1 MSANGI
7 NKIKSKYCMKIIFSH
22 VNEINKMKII
32 NYNKNLQSKLDIGI
46 HNYIFHDVYK
56 KISEDKKDIKYI
68 NFNSILNILKNITN
82 ENRQNEIIIA
92 LCKDL
97 NIKYSNKIFIK
108 LDINDLLSFSYFQLL
123 SSIQPPIKII
133 LLLSPG
139 DYYDENKYYKI
150 IKSFIKII
158 ENCDNKIGGFD
169 FDINFGM
176 SELKLMFP
184 KAILDIMNKSYKNIE
199 YLRISCE
206 FLNYLISEK
215 YFNFLY
221 NDYKLIKIFANTDS
235 NINEYEN
242 FITLFKNIKNNF
254 KPNEL
259 RLKKY
264 DTEYPEDNN
273 YYYSKN
279 ENGDDKFLDLNNMGS
294 LNKLKLDK
302 LYSFCQFNQETVIN
316 LNKLYINHTFI
327 DYSENNI
334 KFSNLKYLTIKDT
347 ILDSVLN
354 SKNINFDSFSN
365 LEHLTVDI
373 LASIDF
379 LVLKKI
385 LKSSAN
391 KLIEF
396 NIYDSY
402 DLTESIDGDYY
413 EIYKQ
418 GNEKEKEEES
428 EMDIESDFEFEDEVK
443 KINNEFGDT
452 ILELKNLKYLR
463 IFNFNVEYN
472 PFINILLEKYSNEN
486 LIEFESNIITHSSAN
501 YFINNNPN
509 LKVIKL
515 LDEI

>member
-1 MSANGI
+1 MIQNI
-7 NKIKSKYCMKIIFSH
+7 QKII
-22 VNEINKMKII
+22 
-32 NYNKNLQSKLDIGI
+32 
-46 HNYIFHDVYK
+46 
-56 KISEDKKDIKYI
+56 
-68 NFNSILNILKNITN
+68 
-82 ENRQNEIIIA
+82 III
-92 LCKDL
+92 
-97 NIKYSNKIFIK
+97 
-108 LDINDLLSFSYFQLL
+108 
-123 SSIQPPIKII
+123 IQK
-133 LLLSPG
+133 
-139 DYYDENKYYKI
+139 
-150 IKSFIKII
+150 
-158 ENCDNKIGGFD
+158 
-169 FDINFGM
+169 M
-176 SELKLMFP
+176 
-184 KAILDIMNKSYKNIE
+184 
-199 YLRISCE
+199 
-206 FLNYLISEK
+206 
-215 YFNFLY
+215 
-221 NDYKLIKIFANTDS
+221 
-235 NINEYEN
+235 
-242 FITLFKNIKNNF
+242 
-254 KPNEL
+254 
-259 RLKKY
+259 
-264 DTEYPEDNN
+264 
-273 YYYSKN
+273 
-279 ENGDDKFLDLNNMGS
+279 
-294 LNKLKLDK
+294 
-302 LYSFCQFNQETVIN
+302 IN
-316 LNKLYINHTFI
+316 LNNLYINHTFI

-472 PFINILLEKYSNEN
+472 PFINILLEKYSNKN
-486 LIEFESNIITHSSAN
+486 LIEFESNIITHSSAK

-509 LKVIKL
+509 LKKIKL
-515 LDEI
+515 LDE

>member
-1 MSANGI
+1 
-7 NKIKSKYCMKIIFSH
+7 
-22 VNEINKMKII
+22 
-32 NYNKNLQSKLDIGI
+32 
-46 HNYIFHDVYK
+46 
-56 KISEDKKDIKYI
+56 
-68 NFNSILNILKNITN
+68 
-82 ENRQNEIIIA
+82 
-92 LCKDL
+92 
-97 NIKYSNKIFIK
+97 
-108 LDINDLLSFSYFQLL
+108 
-123 SSIQPPIKII
+123 
-133 LLLSPG
+133 
-139 DYYDENKYYKI
+139 
-150 IKSFIKII
+150 
-158 ENCDNKIGGFD
+158 
-169 FDINFGM
+169 
-176 SELKLMFP
+176 
-184 KAILDIMNKSYKNIE
+184 MNN
-199 YLRISCE
+199 
-206 FLNYLISEK
+206 
-215 YFNFLY
+215 
-221 NDYKLIKIFANTDS
+221 
-235 NINEYEN
+235 
-242 FITLFKNIKNNF
+242 
-254 KPNEL
+254 
-259 RLKKY
+259 
-264 DTEYPEDNN
+264 
-273 YYYSKN
+273 
-279 ENGDDKFLDLNNMGS
+279 
-294 LNKLKLDK
+294 
-302 LYSFCQFNQETVIN
+302 
-316 LNKLYINHTFI
+316 LYINHTFI

-396 NIYDSY
+396 NLYDSY

-463 IFNFNVEYN
+463 IFNFNVKYN

-486 LIEFESNIITHSSAN
+486 LIEFESNIITHSSAK

-509 LKVIKL
+509 LKKIKL
-515 LDEI
+515 LDE